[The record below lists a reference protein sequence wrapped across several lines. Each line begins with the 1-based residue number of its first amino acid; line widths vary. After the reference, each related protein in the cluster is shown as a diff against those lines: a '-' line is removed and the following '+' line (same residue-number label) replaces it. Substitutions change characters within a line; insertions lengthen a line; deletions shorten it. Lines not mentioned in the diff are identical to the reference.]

1 MTGGARPKNSD
12 EREEKKIFATRE
24 AHHTDRADGYY
35 VYVCVYVCVCVCAL
49 FLLYVPIMF
58 VQRAAT
64 TKTLHLAPP
73 PSHRG
78 GRLACNDDE
87 VDNPGGELLFGAPPG
102 PALCWE
108 EGEGEG
114 KGKGKGK
121 GGQTSRPTGQPA
133 TRPHLS
139 TSQQRCVCVCVCL
152 CECVG
157 VVAVAAAV
165 AVWDDEVQWGG
176 C

>member
-1 MTGGARPKNSD
+1 M
-12 EREEKKIFATRE
+12 
-24 AHHTDRADGYY
+24 
-35 VYVCVYVCVCVCAL
+35 
-49 FLLYVPIMF
+49 YVPIMS

-64 TKTLHLAPP
+64 TKKERKKKHLHLAPPPP

-102 PALCWE
+102 PGLRCAALRWEE

-114 KGKGKGK
+114 RK

-133 TRPHLS
+133 TGPHLS
-139 TSQQRCVCVCVCL
+139 TSQQRCVCVCVCV
-152 CECVG
+152 CVL
-157 VVAVAAAV
+157 VCVSVS
-165 AVWDDEVQWGG
+165 VWLLSSGMTRSNGGLLNGSWEYVSLLLITGQW
-176 C
+176 